1 MPVLRQ
7 FFFSASILVSGETSR
22 LARSL
27 RCSGCQDISLDKG
40 SYVSV
45 KMITVFGTTYIQD
58 LENQESS
65 RAIPGVV
72 SRLIFAIVVDGIC
85 AIKLVG
91 TDWDTGWLLKIP
103 NTGRIWYGPIQ
114 DIGTSLTCNCNGG
127 EYRILICYN

>member
-1 MPVLRQ
+1 
-7 FFFSASILVSGETSR
+7 
-22 LARSL
+22 
-27 RCSGCQDISLDKG
+27 
-40 SYVSV
+40 
-45 KMITVFGTTYIQD
+45 MITVFGTTYIQD